1 MALGLMAI
9 NNSLVRVT
17 VAVVLIGID
26 WIGHLC
32 GRHGYE
38 SEAAAGSVSSV
49 R

>member
-1 MALGLMAI
+1 MALGLTAI
-9 NNSLVRVT
+9 NNSLARVT
-17 VAVVLIGID
+17 EAAVLIGID

-32 GRHGYE
+32 GRHGYG